1 MKSPRLGLVPRRTFL
16 GQLSLGAAVLAAPW
30 SSLRGATATPGR
42 KLGLALVG
50 LGNYSTGELGPALRE
65 TEFVRLAGVVTGTR
79 AKGEKWAQDFGFP
92 TTSVYDYATMDRIAD
107 NPDIDIVYI
116 VTPVALHAEQT
127 IRALQAGKHVICEKP
142 MAMSVAECDQM
153 IAASVAAKRALT
165 IGYRLHADPHHQ
177 ELMRLEREN
186 EFGPFK
192 KIVTS
197 NGFKL
202 NPRDGVKPWRAI
214 AALAGGGPLMDM
226 GVYSLHAACM
236 AAGAAPI
243 AVTAKEEPKLRPEF
257 FTYVEETLNY
267 TLEFANGAVCTG
279 STSYERGSGHFRAD
293 AERGWFE
300 MAPAFSY
307 RNLRG
312 ATSKGLMM
320 YPPLR
325 QQAKHLDLI
334 ARSLI
339 EGTPLPTPAA
349 LGRRDMCIV
358 EAIYAAAKSGRRELV
373 KA

>member
-1 MKSPRLGLVPRRTFL
+1 
-16 GQLSLGAAVLAAPW
+16 
-30 SSLRGATATPGR
+30 
-42 KLGLALVG
+42 
-50 LGNYSTGELGPALRE
+50 
-65 TEFVRLAGVVTGTR
+65 
-79 AKGEKWAQDFGFP
+79 
-92 TTSVYDYATMDRIAD
+92 
-107 NPDIDIVYI
+107 
-116 VTPVALHAEQT
+116 
-127 IRALQAGKHVICEKP
+127 
-142 MAMSVAECDQM
+142 
-153 IAASVAAKRALT
+153 
-165 IGYRLHADPHHQ
+165 
-177 ELMRLEREN
+177 
-186 EFGPFK
+186 
-192 KIVTS
+192 
-197 NGFKL
+197 
-202 NPRDGVKPWRAI
+202 
-214 AALAGGGPLMDM
+214 
-226 GVYSLHAACM
+226 M

-257 FTYVEETLNY
+257 FTDVEETLNY

-312 ATSKGLMM
+312 ATSQGLMM

>member
-153 IAASVAAKRALT
+153 IGERRSAVV
-165 IGYRLHADPHHQ
+165 HATH
-177 ELMRLEREN
+177 
-186 EFGPFK
+186 G
-192 KIVTS
+192 
-197 NGFKL
+197 
-202 NPRDGVKPWRAI
+202 
-214 AALAGGGPLMDM
+214 
-226 GVYSLHAACM
+226 
-236 AAGAAPI
+236 
-243 AVTAKEEPKLRPEF
+243 
-257 FTYVEETLNY
+257 
-267 TLEFANGAVCTG
+267 
-279 STSYERGSGHFRAD
+279 
-293 AERGWFE
+293 
-300 MAPAFSY
+300 
-307 RNLRG
+307 
-312 ATSKGLMM
+312 
-320 YPPLR
+320 
-325 QQAKHLDLI
+325 
-334 ARSLI
+334 
-339 EGTPLPTPAA
+339 
-349 LGRRDMCIV
+349 
-358 EAIYAAAKSGRRELV
+358 
-373 KA
+373 